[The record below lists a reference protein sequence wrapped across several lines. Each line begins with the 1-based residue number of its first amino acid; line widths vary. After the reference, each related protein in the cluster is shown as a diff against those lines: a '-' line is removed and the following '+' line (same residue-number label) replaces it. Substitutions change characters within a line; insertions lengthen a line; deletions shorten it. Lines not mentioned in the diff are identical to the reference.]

1 MTILNEYWQAEISI
15 YGLIFMVVIIA
26 IVSFI
31 FIYGILDDR
40 SIIATILSA
49 ALAFI
54 IGALI
59 FGLAMISG
67 VTKKEHYIQA
77 TVDDDYSFVEID
89 KRYEIVEKSGD
100 IYTFKVKEE
109 DKE

>member
-1 MTILNEYWQAEISI
+1 MTILNEYWQAEVSI
-15 YGLIFMVVIIA
+15 YELIFMIAVIA

-31 FIYGILDDR
+31 FIYVTLDDR
-40 SIIATILSA
+40 SVAAIILSA
-49 ALAFI
+49 VLTFI
-54 IGALI
+54 FGALV

-89 KRYEIVEKSGD
+89 KRYEIVEKSGE
-100 IYTFKVKEE
+100 IYTFRVKEE
-109 DKE
+109 NKE